1 MLVADQLGFVG
12 WLTVA
17 GWQAFLASDG
27 YLNGLLI
34 QGLIVLAYPG
44 YDFKVW
50 HGVMLYWAII
60 SVCVFVNTVVSSL
73 LPKFE
78 GLILILHVVGFFA
91 ILFPLVILGPH
102 ADPKEVFTTFING
115 GNWPTTGL
123 SFMVGLLGNVF
134 AFFGADAAIHMS
146 EEIQNAATVVPQS
159 IMFSI
164 LLNGSMGFGMA
175 IALLFCLGDIDA
187 ALDTPTGYPFIEIF
201 YQAVQS
207 RTGASIMVGLII
219 VLALCSTIGTMA
231 SASRQLWSF
240 SRDRALP
247 GWRTLQRVHSKSA
260 VPVAA
265 VGVTTVISC
274 LLALIIL
281 GSTSAFNN
289 IVSMSVVGLFGSY
302 FMASSLLLYRRTK
315 GDIHPYETNT
325 NAIVNVP
332 GAPLEWGPWRVRG
345 RLGLANNVFTVC
357 YLAVIF
363 FFSLWPPTVAPTA
376 PEMNYSVLMLGGA
389 LIFSVIYY
397 FALAKK
403 VYTGPVIEVN

>member
-1 MLVADQLGFVG
+1 MS
-12 WLTVA
+12 

-60 SVCVFVNTVVSSL
+60 AFCVFINTRVSSL

-78 GLILILHVVGFFA
+78 GLILILHVLGFFA

-102 ADPKEVFTTFING
+102 ENPKEVFTTFINS
-115 GNWPTTGL
+115 GNWPTAGL

-146 EEIQNAATVVPQS
+146 EEIQSAATVVPQS

-164 LLNGSMGFGMA
+164 VLNGSMGFGMA

-187 ALDTPTGYPFIEIF
+187 ALNTPTGYPFIEIF

-207 RTGASIMVGLII
+207 RTGASIMVSVII
-219 VLALCSTIGTMA
+219 VLALCSTVGTMA

-247 GWRTLQRVHSKSA
+247 GWRVLQRVHSKSA

-265 VGVTTVISC
+265 VTVTTIISC

-281 GSTSAFNN
+281 GSSTAFND
-289 IVSMSVVGLFGSY
+289 IISLSVVGLFGSY
-302 FMASSLLLYRRTK
+302 FMAAALLLYHRFK
-315 GDIHPYETNT
+315 GDIHPYETNM

-345 RLGLANNVFTVC
+345 KLGLANNIFTVC
-357 YLAVIF
+357 YLVVIF
-363 FFSLWPPTVAPTA
+363 FFSLWPPAVAPTA
-376 PEMNYSVLMLGGA
+376 SEMNYSVIMLGGA
-389 LIFSVIYY
+389 LIFSVVYY
-397 FALAKK
+397 FASARK